1 MSYICAEENL
11 SGGCSSGKGFM
22 KSILQYAE
30 SNPEVS
36 MTDLEEDFEQAGKCG
51 KKVWIGKDY
60 IFGINLNKNAF
71 VIL

>member
-1 MSYICAEENL
+1 MDAVAKKDGVGICLIHKAGN
-11 SGGCSSGKGFM
+11 GFM

-60 IFGINLNKNAF
+60 IFCI
-71 VIL
+71 I